1 MYGCTASVSSVAPE
15 RKPYCTMVS
24 HSFLHRYDT
33 LHRRNT
39 LPTNLPF
46 PVPVPLCA
54 LTSLLL
60 LPTRWA
66 FEYTISRTSHG
77 SRGSAQFD
85 SASSRG
91 SLGSRYGSLDGDVGE
106 APKQIEAPIQECEGD
121 LSAAEKVDAVGAMD
135 ASSRPGWESYIDE
148 STGNQ
153 YWVSESTGESTWD
166 DPS

>member
-1 MYGCTASVSSVAPE
+1 MSSNAPE
-15 RKPYCTMVS
+15 RKPYYVS
-24 HSFLHRYDT
+24 HYFLHRHDT

-39 LPTNLPF
+39 PPTNLSSTA
-46 PVPVPLCA
+46 PVPLCA

-60 LPTRWA
+60 LPTRSA
-66 FEYTISRTSHG
+66 FDNTISRTSHS
-77 SRGSAQFD
+77 SRGSVQFD

-91 SLGSRYGSLDGDVGE
+91 SLGSRCGSLDGDVGE
-106 APKQIEAPIQECEGD
+106 APKQIEAPIQECEDD
-121 LSAAEKVDAVGAMD
+121 LSAEEKADAVGAMD
-135 ASSRPGWESYIDE
+135 ANSTPGWESYIDE